1 MTSVS
6 TSDTLINEFEKEF
19 EDVVIYII
27 QIKNKTEKAFNGT
40 NTLDVN
46 ELIQS
51 LITVS
56 DIDTDIEPN
65 LRIICL
71 KVIRKVI
78 EMENKSKTTPASTWY
93 QDDWSKFEN
102 EIIEKQYM
110 LIKLGVIRLL
120 CNLIAFE

>member
-78 EMENKSKTTPASTWY
+78 EMENKSKTTPASTWD

>member
-1 MTSVS
+1 LTSVS

-78 EMENKSKTTPASTWY
+78 EMENKSKTTPASTWD